1 MNLAKRPSG
10 LTFPDGSR
18 MSLQEPYKAKGAN
31 PLFHL
36 NPNPEIVCKRDAKRP
51 TFKECIRFLFFKVYM
66 VLVPM
71 WL

>member
-1 MNLAKRPSG
+1 
-10 LTFPDGSR
+10 

-51 TFKECIRFLFFKVYM
+51 TSQECIRFLFFKVYM